1 METYFD
7 EWNEVKKITHIDRL
21 TSPKKGESSQRIF
34 VMVLYLKIY
43 FLSICK
49 TRLNLLTR

>member
-7 EWNEVKKITHIDRL
+7 EWNEVKKTTHINRL
-21 TSPKKGESSQRIF
+21 TSPKKGESSRRIF
-34 VMVLYLKIY
+34 VRALYLKIC

-49 TRLNLLTR
+49 TRLNLLIR